1 MTWKN
6 KEVKSK
12 FNSKKIMSI
21 TDFENMEEAKEWI
34 DKITAEAKQTE
45 KPASS
50 PDFQ

>member
-1 MTWKN
+1 M
-6 KEVKSK
+6 
-12 FNSKKIMSI
+12 MI

-45 KPASS
+45 KPVSS